1 MFGSPQSPDKLVH
14 GLGDWVERGL
24 PLPVSPF
31 GSATLTTKSWG
42 CSSGGRPLHR
52 SRGLQWHQWC
62 LLEAACQHSP
72 VSPPVRL
79 LLFIDLLLR
88 AILPSSC
95 LYSLSKPK
103 REAME
108 RYLSELLATG
118 LIRPLPS
125 LVGSGFFFVK
135 KDSSLRP
142 CIDYWGLNDIT
153 AKNRYHLPLLDSAFV
168 GADLRQAGPEKR
180 LSFRPDPKEA
190 TEDAGALWVLSRAFQ
205 SNQCPFLCFRHS
217 GSFFSRWL
225 TPAERNYDAGNRKL
239 HDMWTTAA

>member
-1 MFGSPQSPDKLVH
+1 MVEHTRRWHIAPRRWLCWCPVTIMSGSTFTLFSHLPPQRFWVRLVGSPQSPDRLVH

-62 LLEAACQHSP
+62 LLEAARQHSP

-88 AILPSSC
+88 AVLPSSC

-108 RYLSELLATG
+108 RYPSELLATG
-118 LIRPLPS
+118 LIRPLLS

-142 CIDYWGLNDIT
+142 CIDY
-153 AKNRYHLPLLDSAFV
+153 
-168 GADLRQAGPEKR
+168 
-180 LSFRPDPKEA
+180 
-190 TEDAGALWVLSRAFQ
+190 
-205 SNQCPFLCFRHS
+205 
-217 GSFFSRWL
+217 
-225 TPAERNYDAGNRKL
+225 
-239 HDMWTTAA
+239 